1 MLTFYFNGAEGTM
14 KVPQVLT
21 SGMVG
26 KKLLLEFSPE
36 WAGLVKTVVFS
47 NGTVTRDVVFSGN
60 PVTIPAEVL
69 AEPLK
74 TLEVGVYGLG
84 SGGEPVIPTVRAQG
98 PVIHPGVKPSGDP
111 STDPTLPVWGQILAQ
126 LGDLSD
132 LSTQTREN
140 LVAAIN
146 EVLRR
151 LEAVEEMDET
161 LTLPGVAADAKAV
174 GDALRSLKEGLEQAN
189 EHIADIRGVF
199 PVAAEGTRATHSA
212 SEIREAADGGM
223 LPVLISAY
231 AGGVQF
237 APLRH
242 LRADAALFEA
252 AGMEENTATLITMA
266 VDEQKNVT
274 TSIRFSQNGG
284 GGQGGAASG
293 GVSVRSYGALGDG
306 VTDDTE
312 AFKSALGANRI
323 VAVPGG
329 VYRLSGGLVLR
340 DNCCLELSQDAVL
353 TFVNSA
359 GNCITL
365 NRSAS
370 LKGNHATVKVPYGFG
385 GHVIHVD
392 TAIHEDVR
400 DVQPW
405 QHWSPQWQTARY
417 LTDLN
422 ICMADSTGIHQS
434 RDGSSFGTAVY
445 ISANAQGTGEY
456 ISTYIWG
463 LNFSGLRIAGPFAYG
478 IRAYNFDTNTYNH
491 EMRIEALIDACA
503 VGVSLENC
511 SKAYISATVQPRMA
525 VNGRAYAAHGIQ
537 LIASRDTDLTGSRVW
552 DWNTGATL
560 WTSDKT
566 NIHQHIALLGD
577 CRGTLLSD
585 HNCNQ
590 LPHGFRDIRE
600 LIYTDTP
607 ANFDSLVILQEPVT
621 KWFKSRENL
630 PYFRSGEEEQRL
642 CLYEELQSYFRVE
655 QVPLFEDKLA
665 GAIDKDGS
673 LFQGTGYIRSGMVW
687 DIGGNLTANTQNGCT
702 GLISCKQGDVI
713 RAEDLSFADAD
724 DVSRVLFFDA
734 DFQILLIV
742 NRSNLMSGGYY
753 MSYEE
758 TEKGFQV
765 KLLKGLS
772 QAAYVAFNFM
782 TGNMGTNPVISVN
795 EEIAFAR
802 TGFLAEGIGV
812 QASAVAG
819 LDEAIDAKL
828 GVIEDGT
835 Y

>member
-14 KVPQVLT
+14 KVPQMLT

-26 KKLLLEFSPE
+26 KKLLLELSPE
-36 WAGLVKTVVFS
+36 WEDLVKTVVFS

-69 AEPLK
+69 EEPLK

-98 PVIHPGVKPSGDP
+98 PVIDPGVKPSGDP

-174 GDALRSLKEGLEQAN
+174 GDALRALQEGLEQAN

-252 AGMEENTATLITMA
+252 AGMEENRATLITMA

-537 LIASRDTDLTGSRVW
+537 LIASRDTDLTGARVW

-772 QAAYVAFNFM
+772 QAAYAAFNFM

>member
-1 MLTFYFNGAEGTM
+1 MLTFYFNGVEGTM

-36 WAGLVKTVVFS
+36 WEDLVKTVVFS

-69 AEPLK
+69 EEPLK

-126 LGDLSD
+126 LGDMSD

-189 EHIADIRGVF
+189 EHIADIRGIF

-252 AGMEENTATLITMA
+252 AGMEENRATLITMA

-284 GGQGGAASG
+284 AGQGGAASG

-312 AFKSALGANRI
+312 AFQSALGANRI

-537 LIASRDTDLTGSRVW
+537 LIASRDTDLTGARVW

-687 DIGGNLTANTQNGCT
+687 DIGGNLTANAQNGCT

-772 QAAYVAFNFM
+772 QAAYAAFNFM